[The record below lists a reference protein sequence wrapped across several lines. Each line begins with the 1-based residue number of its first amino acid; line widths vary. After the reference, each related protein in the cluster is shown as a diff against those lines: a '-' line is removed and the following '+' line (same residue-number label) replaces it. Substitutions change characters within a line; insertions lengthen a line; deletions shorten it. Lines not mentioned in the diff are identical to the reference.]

1 MCCECLCYLVNV
13 HIPSVLRTS
22 SSSSWSVVVAAVDLA
37 GASAVDV
44 CSLLLLILLLSPHT
58 HHITNNSFQVV
69 VIFVS
74 VVLFWSPL
82 QRGLYRRRNFEG
94 FLCKW
99 MGTSSEYGVAF
110 AAFLLSII
118 YDCGL
123 ILFADLFQR
132 ASLFS
137 DLLPFML

>member
-22 SSSSWSVVVAAVDLA
+22 SSSSWSVVVAAVALA

-82 QRGLYRRRNFEG
+82 QRGFYTDDEILKAFYANGWEQARN
-94 FLCKW
+94 
-99 MGTSSEYGVAF
+99 MVSRSQHSS
-110 AAFLLSII
+110 
-118 YDCGL
+118 
-123 ILFADLFQR
+123 
-132 ASLFS
+132 
-137 DLLPFML
+137 